1 MQKKIALSGALQ
13 KHRDKQSH
21 AVHMATVSQG
31 MSTVFERF
39 EAQQPQCGTCRKGL
53 SCQLCSDGPC
63 RINAKSP
70 LGVCGAT
77 GDIIV
82 ARNLLQLAV
91 IGTAANNYQCRNLA
105 TTLKAIG
112 EGRSPLK
119 LRDEGKLQR
128 MCQGLGMD
136 ASLPVNELA
145 VLFADFML
153 RELGKQV
160 DEPMVLMDLFTVESR
175 RKVWKEQGL
184 YASGPAFEIFTSLTK
199 CMTNVSNDPID
210 LMKSALRLGLANEY
224 VGLWGITV
232 MQDVILGTPTLVNAQ
247 SNVECL
253 DRETVNIIANG
264 HQPVFAGYIMEKA
277 AARKFQTAAKK
288 AGAKGIKLYGSLCE
302 GQQLMNVSGARGSRE
317 IFGGQLGNWIQEEL
331 FIATGLVDLFLTDMN
346 CSVPTLK
353 EYADKYG
360 TRLVTTDPAVRF
372 EGVAPINFDPE
383 KADAQAEE
391 ILNLALDQ
399 FRARKA
405 DKKRIIN
412 APARGGKG
420 TACIAGYTTE
430 TVLTMFGNNINNY
443 IDELKKGNIK
453 GAVAVAGCTNV
464 RHDQGGKSIQALTL
478 ELIKRDIMVIG
489 AGCCSSTH
497 QNLGMSTK
505 DMAKKAGKK
514 LRSVCEKYDVPPIV
528 SYGSCTDVGKI
539 LDTVSALAWTLGC
552 DTSQLP
558 VAASV
563 PEYMEQ
569 KAIADIFTALAS
581 GLLTHVSP
589 APMISGSPVVTKY
602 LTEDLTEVTGGRL
615 LLEDDPVKAADA
627 IEAHIMKNRKS
638 LGM

>member
-1 MQKKIALSGALQ
+1 MQTKSIVIKKHHQ
-13 KHRDKQSH
+13 DQQSH
-21 AVHMATVSQG
+21 EVHMATISQG

-63 RINAKSP
+63 RITSRAP

-77 GDIIV
+77 GDVIV
-82 ARNLLQLAV
+82 ARNLLQLAI

-105 TTLKAIG
+105 NTLKAIG
-112 EGRSPLK
+112 EGKSPVK
-119 LRDEGKLQR
+119 IRDGGKLQR

-136 ASLPVNELA
+136 HTKPVKELA
-145 VLFADFML
+145 VLFADFIL
-153 RELGKQV
+153 NEIGKQTN
-160 DEPMVLMDLFTVESR
+160 EPMVLMDLFAVDK
-175 RKVWKEQGL
+175 RKEVWKEQGL
-184 YASGPAFEIFTSLTK
+184 YAGGPGYELLGALTK
-199 CMTNVSNDPID
+199 CMTNVSNDPVD
-210 LMKSALRLGLANEY
+210 LMKTALRLGLANEY

-247 SNVECL
+247 SNVGCL
-253 DRETVNIIANG
+253 DRETVNIVSNG
-264 HQPVFAGYIMEKA
+264 HQPIFASYIMEKA
-277 AARKFQTAAKK
+277 AGEKFQAAAKE

-302 GQQLMNVSGARGSRE
+302 GQQLMNVSGEGSNKE

-331 FIATGLVDLFLTDMN
+331 FIATGLVDVFLMDMN

-360 TRLVTTDPAVRF
+360 TRLITTDPVVRF
-372 EGVAPINFDPE
+372 EGVAPMNFDPE
-383 KADAQAEE
+383 KADTQAEE
-391 ILNLALDQ
+391 ILSISIEQ
-399 FRARKA
+399 FKTRKSN
-405 DKKRIIN
+405 KKRVIN
-412 APARGGKG
+412 APAKSGKG

-464 RHDQGGKSIQALTL
+464 RHDQGGKSIRLLTL

-497 QNLGMSTK
+497 QNLCMSTK

-539 LDTVSALAWTLGC
+539 LDTVAALAWTLGC

-589 APMISGSPVVTKY
+589 SPMISGSPVVTKY
-602 LTEDLTEVTGGRL
+602 LTEDMVEVTGGRL

-627 IEAHIMKNRKS
+627 IEAHILKNRKG
-638 LGM
+638 LDFR